1 MAFIQRLKEVKYNVG
16 NFHGFLLVFAKM
28 AAGVSTIKPAFLV
41 KY

>member
-1 MAFIQRLKEVKYNVG
+1 MTLIQWLKEVKYNVG
-16 NFHGFLLVFAKM
+16 NFHSFLLVDAKM